1 MASND
6 TSRDDF
12 MSGFSRD
19 RNVKIP
25 KRNDKKSNAK
35 PSQYLPK
42 RPAEGRRDVPK
53 KVEQKPR
60 TNQRANNQ
68 RRQGQKH
75 RGNRGRSN
83 TSSRDRPQR
92 QRRPTPLDDEVWA
105 RVVENDPQTNVIVAF
120 GESKMLL
127 GRFTAKNTNSSV
139 GDRIY
144 VGVDAAKRTD
154 VGDILGMAK
163 MELLSNSAAS
173 DLPLVIQ
180 LFIEEKATHF
190 IKAFFNIAGPLSL
203 KQHAFE
209 LLPGIGKKKAL
220 QMVEVRGSSGFTSIE
235 HLNESCAIDAAELL
249 SKRFVAE
256 IGDRNLQPRLT
267 ELLLPVTA

>member
-1 MASND
+1 MLASND
-6 TSRDDF
+6 TVRDDF

-25 KRNDKKSNAK
+25 KKTEKKSTPK
-35 PSQYLPK
+35 PSQYLPT

-60 TNQRANNQ
+60 TNQRPNNQ

-75 RGNRGRSN
+75 RGNRGRGN
-83 TSSRDRPQR
+83 TSRDRPQR

-105 RVVENDPQTNVIVAF
+105 RVVENDSQTKVIVAF

-127 GRFTAKNTNSSV
+127 GRFTAKNTNCSA

-173 DLPLVIQ
+173 DLPLIVQ

-220 QMVEVRGSSGFTSIE
+220 QMVEVRGSGGFTSLE

-256 IGDRNLQPRLT
+256 ISDRNLQPRLT
-267 ELLLPVTA
+267 ELLLPVAA

>member
-1 MASND
+1 MLAS
-6 TSRDDF
+6 SEIGRDDF

-25 KRNDKKSNAK
+25 KKSDKKSNAK
-35 PSQYLPK
+35 PSQYLPT
-42 RPAEGRRDVPK
+42 RPAEGRRDVVK

-60 TNQRANNQ
+60 TNQRPNNQ
-68 RRQGQKH
+68 RRQGQHH
-75 RGNRGRSN
+75 RGNRGRN
-83 TSSRDRPQR
+83 NPGRDKPPR

-105 RVVENDPQTNVIVAF
+105 RVIENDHQTNVIVAF

-144 VGVDAAKRTD
+144 VGVDGDKRTD

-180 LFIEEKATHF
+180 LFIEEKAAHF

-220 QMVEVRGSSGFTSIE
+220 QMVEVRGSSGFTDLE
-235 HLNESCAIDAAELL
+235 HLNESCTIDAAELL
-249 SKRFVAE
+249 AKRFVAE
-256 IGDRNLQPRLT
+256 ISDRNLQPRLT

>member
-1 MASND
+1 MLAS
-6 TSRDDF
+6 SEIIRDDF

-25 KRNDKKSNAK
+25 KKSDKKSNAK
-35 PSQYLPK
+35 PSQYLPT
-42 RPAEGRRDVPK
+42 RPAEGRKEVVK
-53 KVEQKPR
+53 KVEHKPR
-60 TNQRANNQ
+60 TNRRPDNQ
-68 RRQGQKH
+68 RRQSQTH
-75 RGNRGRSN
+75 RGNRGRGN
-83 TSSRDRPQR
+83 PSRDKPQR

-105 RVVENDPQTNVIVAF
+105 RVIENDTKTNVIVAL

-127 GRFTAKNTNSSV
+127 GRFAAKNSNSSV

-144 VGVDAAKRTD
+144 IGVDGDKRTD

-173 DLPLVIQ
+173 DLPLIIQ
-180 LFIEEKATHF
+180 LFIEEKAAHF

-235 HLNESCAIDAAELL
+235 QLNESCTIDAAELL
-249 SKRFVAE
+249 AKRFVAE